1 MYNLTIKHVDGRQQ
15 LSVASYDKALRY
27 VKLAIESGS
36 ALDPS
41 TLNRASL
48 SFMQKVQAR
57 GIMTLSTDKGFFTVS
72 SWGQSRG

>member
-1 MYNLTIKHVDGRQQ
+1 MYNLTIKHIDGRQQ

-27 VKLAIESGS
+27 VKIAIESGAS
-36 ALDPS
+36 LDAG

-57 GIMTLSTDKGFFTVS
+57 GVMTISTDKGFFTVS
-72 SWGQSRG
+72 SWSR